1 VELAAV
7 VVVPSNEDLMAEDLM
22 ALEAGEPYS
31 AALSENS
38 RPLRSTRV
46 PILGNDVLRSW
57 MDRVRKL
64 GIRKLWLT
72 SNSGEKN
79 AGAEVARFAR
89 QGVDRLLMIKLKSY
103 AEIDLMD
110 LLRFHRDSR
119 NSLTE
124 ARDHRGHL
132 GVSLLDRPAL
142 RVADRK
148 YEACDAT
155 RISGRPYQFEGY
167 AKRILSAKE
176 RQELVG
182 DALIGACA
190 MRPSGTEIRE
200 QVWIGEGASLA
211 DSVRVIGPSYIGART
226 IVRAGA
232 TIGPFASVERDCIVD
247 CGTSV
252 EQSTV
257 LPNTYLAPGLLIRR
271 ALVDGSQLED
281 LRSGIVA
288 DLQPAGL
295 GGRIEPPK
303 SRKAGYR
310 IVSDIFAPAASAPG
324 WGLAASSGMSQ
335 PWIQVQL

>member
-7 VVVPSNEDLMAEDLM
+7 VVVPSNEDLMAM
-22 ALEAGEPYS
+22 EAIQAPGPVIAEKPRPVYS
-31 AALSENS
+31 S
-38 RPLRSTRV
+38 RM

-57 MDRVRKL
+57 MERVRKL

-79 AGAEVARFAR
+79 SGAEVARFAR

-103 AEIDLMD
+103 AEMDLTD
-110 LLRFHRDSR
+110 LLRFHCDSR
-119 NSLTE
+119 NSVTE
-124 ARDHRGHL
+124 ARDDRGQL

-155 RISGRPYQFEGY
+155 RIKGRPYQFDGY

-182 DALIGACA
+182 DVLTGACA
-190 MRPSGTEIRE
+190 MRPFGTQIRE
-200 QVWIGEGASLA
+200 QVWIGEGVSLA
-211 DSVRVIGPSYIGART
+211 DSVRVIGPTYIGART

-232 TIGPFASVERDCIVD
+232 TIGPFSSVEQDCIVD

-257 LPNTYLAPGLLIRR
+257 LPNTYLAPGLLIRQ
-271 ALVDGSQLED
+271 ALVDGGQLED
-281 LRSGIVA
+281 LRSGIIA

-303 SRKAGYR
+303 TRKSGYR
-310 IVSDIFAPAASAPG
+310 MVSDMFAPAAGAPG
-324 WGLAASSGMSQ
+324 WGLATPSGTSQ

>member
-7 VVVPSNEDLMAEDLM
+7 VVVPSNEDLLAEDLM
-22 ALEAGEPYS
+22 PLEALEPQR
-31 AALSENS
+31 AAISENS
-38 RPLRSTRV
+38 RPLHSSRM

-72 SNSGEKN
+72 SHSGEKN
-79 AGAEVARFAR
+79 ASAELARFAR
-89 QGVDRLLMIKLKSY
+89 LGVDRLLMIKLKSY
-103 AEIDLMD
+103 AEMDLMD

-124 ARDHRGHL
+124 AHDHRGHL

-142 RVADRK
+142 RVADRR

-155 RISGRPYQFEGY
+155 RIIGRPYQFDGY

-176 RQELVG
+176 RQELVR

-190 MRPSGTEIRE
+190 MRPSCTEIRE
-200 QVWIGEGASLA
+200 QVWIGEGSSLA
-211 DSVRVIGPSYIGART
+211 DSVRVIGPTYIGSRT

-232 TIGPFASVERDCIVD
+232 TIGPFASIERDCIID

-303 SRKAGYR
+303 SRKTGYR
-310 IVSDIFAPAASAPG
+310 IVSDMFAPAASEPG
-324 WGLAASSGMSQ
+324 WGLTTSSGISQ